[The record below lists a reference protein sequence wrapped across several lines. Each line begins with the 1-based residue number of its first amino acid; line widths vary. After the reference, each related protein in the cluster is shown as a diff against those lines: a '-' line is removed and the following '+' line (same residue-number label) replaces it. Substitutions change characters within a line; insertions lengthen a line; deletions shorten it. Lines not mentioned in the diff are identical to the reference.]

1 MNTAEQDTLMQNFRA
16 IASLGNADK
25 NVGGG
30 SPPIAV
36 LQALSWSN
44 SPGHLNR

>member
-1 MNTAEQDTLMQNFRA
+1 MNTAEQDKAMQNFRV

-30 SPPIAV
+30 LPPIAV
-36 LQALSWSN
+36 FQAHR
-44 SPGHLNR
+44 G